1 MIPLEPLEKR
11 EFRSQK
17 LEGRRATIIAKLRRK
32 LERSPAE
39 PAYIITVHKVGYKFL
54 G

>member
-1 MIPLEPLEKR
+1 LPGKEVSR
-11 EFRSQK
+11 QR
-17 LEGRRATIIAKLRRK
+17 GRRATIIAKLRRK